1 MALDGMA
8 KDNELAIA
16 SPDLFYYGGKF
27 TYYNPSDLVRVKG
40 LKIFTEMRKDDQ
52 IKAAMG
58 FKKLA
63 VLSSGWKILPPAGK
77 NDDDEPTRFVSHC
90 LRNMDGALVEDLR
103 EILTAMEYGYSVSE
117 KIYAPVKSG
126 EFAGKIGLKRIKT
139 KSPDTFE
146 FNVDMF
152 GNLTGLSQNIGSRS
166 NVPMPLHKFAIYS
179 FDAEFGNPYGR
190 SELESAYRAYWC
202 KDNAYK
208 WMLMFLER
216 HGIPPIMLMF
226 SKNISQSDQN
236 RMQTILKNMQ
246 AGTVAMLPRLDK
258 DDLQFH
264 ALELSDGLDK
274 IFKPAIQIYNG
285 DIARALLMPS
295 LVGLTDDNSQGSY
308 ARSTVH
314 FDSLMMIVDRIR
326 KCDIETRVMN
336 EQVIPFLV
344 DLNYPSV
351 SEYPTFEFERIQDST
366 RFELL
371 KLWKEMVSVRTVI
384 AGDEDEKHI
393 RMQLGFPQDIPE
405 PEDKRSLAN
414 PAESR
419 WGDDPTLAVPK
430 PIDPDETQ
438 PMPVPAKKE
447 AYAMRPMTSYEKK
460 IDFAAI
466 KETLIGNVAASIKEI
481 RAGMTAFV
489 DACVAKIRKGFD
501 ADPFELVKAI
511 DSIST
516 KLAEKAIDDMID
528 RANVSGREHVRDE
541 MKGKHNFAEN
551 NNPGVK
557 PAAAIKYLRAKKLQ
571 TKTVTSD
578 AARNAVKQA
587 ILSSIRSGDGTEE
600 TVQRVRD
607 SLEPFT
613 GGEDYETEDGEEIPA
628 YRIEAIVRTTTTEA
642 YNQGRL
648 TEMRELGELIIP
660 AVQYSAILD
669 ERTTEICEG
678 LHGHLFKLN
687 DPELDRFTPP
697 NHISCRSVL
706 IELVL
711 DEDIDVTKYVT
722 PALLGKL
729 EEKAGKGFV

>member
-1 MALDGMA
+1 MALDGME

-16 SPDLFYYGGKF
+16 SADLFYYGGKF
-27 TYYNPSDLVRVKG
+27 IYYNPSDLVRVKG
-40 LKIFTEMRKDDQ
+40 LRIFTEMRKDDQ
-52 IKAAMG
+52 IKAAMS

-63 VLSSGWKILPPAGK
+63 ILSSGWKIVPPEGK
-77 NDDDEPTRFVSHC
+77 DENDEATLFVAHC
-90 LRNMDGALVEDLR
+90 LRNMDGALIEDLR
-103 EILTAMEYGYSVSE
+103 EMLTAMEYGFSVSE
-117 KIYAPVKSG
+117 KIYSPIETG
-126 EFAGKIGLKRIKT
+126 TFTGMIGLKRIKT

-152 GNLTGLSQNIGSRS
+152 GNLIGLSQNVGGRIA
-166 NVPMPLHKFAIYS
+166 VPMPIDKFVIYS
-179 FDAEFGNPYGR
+179 HDAEFGNPYGR
-190 SELESAYRAYWC
+190 SELEAAYRAWWS

-226 SKNISQSDQN
+226 SKNITPSDQN
-236 RMQTILKNMQ
+236 RMQTILKNLQ
-246 AGTVAMLPRLDK
+246 SGTVAMLPRLEK
-258 DDLQFH
+258 DDLEFNN
-264 ALELSDGLDK
+264 LELSDALDK
-274 IFKPAIQIYNG
+274 IFKPAIQMYNS
-285 DIARALLMPS
+285 DIARAVLMPS
-295 LVGLTDDNSQGSY
+295 LVGMTDDNEQGSY

-336 EQVIPFLV
+336 EQVIPYLV
-344 DLNYPSV
+344 DINYPGV
-351 SEYPTFEFERIQDST
+351 SEYPTFEFEKIQDST

-371 KLWKEMVSVRTVI
+371 KLWKEMVEVRSVTS
-384 AGDEDEKHI
+384 GDEDEKHI

-405 PEDKRSLAN
+405 PDEKRSPPSN
-414 PAESR
+414 SPFQ
-419 WGDDPTLAVPK
+419 PK
-430 PIDPDETQ
+430 PKDPDETQ
-438 PMPVPAKKE
+438 PVPAKKE

-460 IDFAAI
+460 IDFVAVKATLVESVEVSVSEI
-466 KETLIGNVAASIKEI
+466 KSGMRTFREI
-481 RAGMTAFV
+481 
-489 DACVAKIRKGFD
+489 CVAKIRKGFD
-501 ADPFELVKAI
+501 EDPFELVKTI

-516 KLAEKAIDDMID
+516 KEAEKAIDAMID
-528 RANVSGREHVRDE
+528 RANESGREHVREE
-541 MKGKHNFAEN
+541 MKGRHDFAAKN
-551 NNPGVK
+551 VPGVK

-571 TKTVTSD
+571 TKTVTTE

-587 ILSSIRSGDGTEE
+587 ILSSVRSGDGTES

-607 SLEPFT
+607 ALEPFT
-613 GGEDYETEDGEEIPA
+613 GAADNEYEDDEEIPPH
-628 YRIEAIVRTTTTEA
+628 RIEAIVRTTTTEA

-648 TEMRELGELIIP
+648 SEMRGLGEDIIP

-678 LHGHLFKLN
+678 LHGMLFKLN

-697 NHISCRSVL
+697 LHVNCRSVL

-711 DEDIDVTKYVT
+711 DEDIDTSKYVT
-722 PALLGKL
+722 PALLGRM